1 MNDIEQKRL
10 ALFLFGCIGTR
21 LLFVYVAKTQTAFLP
36 YMAVI
41 AALIAA
47 GLIYFYLTGT
57 RTTGPEVFG
66 EKIWWNLLRPVH
78 SFLYGFFAYLAIT
91 GNRNAWVLLL
101 VDALVGLGGF
111 IHHSK

>member
-1 MNDIEQKRL
+1 MN
-10 ALFLFGCIGTR
+10 LFVVCIFVR
-21 LLFVYVAKTQTAFLP
+21 LLLAYLAKVAPLRWLRVMGTIAILPAIGFMYLFVSGVRNKTGA
-36 YMAVI
+36 
-41 AALIAA
+41 
-47 GLIYFYLTGT
+47 
-57 RTTGPEVFG
+57 FG

-91 GNRNAWVLLL
+91 GNRNAWILLL